1 MTDITKHDILD
12 FLLHVHYF
20 CEKRVMKAIDNRI
33 GSQRTVDLM
42 NGAQATD
49 EEYAVLK
56 RIANR
61 HNITRYVLEFPEEF
75 KL

>member
-1 MTDITKHDILD
+1 MTDIEKQDIPE
-12 FLLHVHYF
+12 FLLYVHYL
-20 CEKRVMKAIDNRI
+20 CQKRVMRGIDNKI

-56 RIANR
+56 RIASKR
-61 HNITRYVLEFPEEF
+61 NITKHVLEFPETF
-75 KL
+75 